1 VSRPLIEINGLRA
14 GYGSVPVLRDL
25 SLAVER
31 GEFTAILGPN
41 GSGKTTLIRLLSGV
55 LPCAAGSIRIAG
67 NDIRLLSPKARAC
80 QCATV
85 AQKHPDLSGLRAL
98 SVVLM
103 GRYPHVSMLGDYT
116 PADHER
122 ARMAMQD
129 TSSLELGPRT
139 TESLSGGEFQR
150 IIMAKA
156 LAQDTDLILLD
167 EAASNL
173 DVARTVDLYELLR
186 ARNEA
191 GLTVL
196 TVAHDL
202 NLAALYCRRL
212 VFLKNGSIVADGP
225 TRDVFTAQTL
235 SEIYETPLAVAP
247 HPITGTPQAHLA
259 PRVG

>member
-1 VSRPLIEINGLRA
+1 MIEISGLRA
-14 GYGSVPVLRDL
+14 GYGPETVLRDI
-25 SLAVER
+25 SLCIER
-31 GEFTAILGPN
+31 GEFTGVLGPN

-67 NDIRLLSPKARAC
+67 HDIRLLSPRARARH
-80 QCATV
+80 CATV
-85 AQKHPDLSGLRAL
+85 AQKHPDLAGVRAL

-103 GRYPHVSMLGDYT
+103 GRYPHVSVLGDHSL
-116 PADHER
+116 ADHAR
-122 ARMAMQD
+122 AHEAMRE
-129 TSSLELGPRT
+129 TGSLNLAPRP

-150 IIMAKA
+150 VIMAKA
-156 LAQDTDLILLD
+156 LAQDTELLLLD

-186 ARNEA
+186 IRNRA

-212 VFLKNGSIVADGP
+212 VFLKNGSIAADGP

-259 PRVG
+259 PRPE

>member
-1 VSRPLIEINGLRA
+1 MSTPMIEISGLCA
-14 GYGSVPVLRDL
+14 GYGSVPVLRDI
-25 SLAVER
+25 SLAVKR

-55 LPCAAGSIRIAG
+55 LPCTTGRIRIAG
-67 NDIRLLSPKARAC
+67 QDIRLLSPKARAR

-85 AQKHPDLSGLRAL
+85 AQKHPDLSGVRAL

-103 GRYPHVSMLGDYT
+103 GRYPHLSLLGDYSPT
-116 PADHER
+116 DHAR
-122 ARMAMQD
+122 AKKAMQD
-129 TSSLELGPRT
+129 TSSLQLAQRRAEA
-139 TESLSGGEFQR
+139 LSGGEFQR

-156 LAQDTDLILLD
+156 LAQDTELLLLD

-186 ARNEA
+186 TRNKA

-202 NLAALYCRRL
+202 NLAALYCQRL
-212 VFLKNGSIVADGP
+212 IFLKNGSIVADGP

-235 SEIYETPLAVAP
+235 SQIYETPLAVAP